1 MLLLNSQIEK
11 MKRELLVKSNIE
23 SLREVEKFIDQVAY
37 EQHLDNV
44 VYGNILIATLEAA
57 NNAIIHGNKLDVKKE
72 VFICL
77 EIEEKLVKLE
87 VKDEGTGFDFMNI
100 PDPTAPENIENISG
114 RGVFLMSKLSDS
126 IAFSK
131 NGATVELTF
140 NLP

>member
-1 MLLLNSQIEK
+1 
-11 MKRELLVKSNIE
+11 MKRELLVKSKIE
-23 SLREVEKFIDQVAY
+23 SLREVEKFIDLIAK
-37 EQHLDNV
+37 EQHLDNN

-57 NNAIIHGNKLDVKKE
+57 NNAIIHGNKLDEGKD

-77 EIEEKLVKLE
+77 DIEEKEIKLE
-87 VKDEGTGFDFMNI
+87 VKDQGKGFDYKNI

-126 IAFSK
+126 ISFTQ
-131 NGATVELTF
+131 NGARVELIF